1 MRILRFVLPV
11 VLSTL
16 GLGILSC
23 TGKDAFRKSDFSR
36 LVNSGTGAGPWCLFK
51 VKAALLEAPPV
62 ELPEQ
67 TIWVPVPG
75 QSPNIYRSDSQ
86 PKSWSEN
93 LVFRITHSADQL
105 VTVRVASRYL
115 QVGKDID
122 LTGVRKDLC
131 QVMVPAGQY
140 LLVLGDAGLYQ
151 GVYTVECSSGS
162 TTVSKDII
170 LIRGDLP

>member
-1 MRILRFVLPV
+1 MRISRSVLLV
-11 VLSTL
+11 VLAAL
-16 GLGILSC
+16 GLGIPSC
-23 TGKDAFRKSDFSR
+23 AGTDALRKSDFAH
-36 LVNSGTGAGPWCLFK
+36 LVNSGADAGPWCLFK
-51 VKAALLEAPPV
+51 VKAALLEAPPI

-75 QSPNIYRSDSQ
+75 QTPHIYRSDSK

-93 LVFRITHSADQL
+93 LVFRITHTNDQL
-105 VTVRVASRYL
+105 VTVRVASKYL

-131 QVMVPAGQY
+131 RVMVPAGQY
-140 LLVLGDAGLYQ
+140 LLVLGDPGLYQ
-151 GVYTVECSSGS
+151 GVYTVECSNGS